1 MSEKINFNRA
11 AAVALMAVLSL
22 AICFIILGS
31 ISVELMAELSI
42 DSGQFGNLLFGLFLT
57 SCIVQLFIGPF
68 VDKVGYKPLAILG
81 FIITSLSMLLLA
93 FSSTF
98 SMALIACILMGV
110 GAMSLNTVGN
120 TLMPVVLFKGKDP
133 ARASNFGNAF
143 FALGYVLTPLL
154 IVLMLNSLNMSYNSA
169 LIIISILLIVFLL
182 ITLTVSFPKVSTGFK
197 FSMAFKVLSKPAVI
211 VAALAL
217 FCYLSLETSMATWIR
232 LLMEELYGAGVNVNP
247 AVTTGVVLSLFGAA
261 MMVGRFLTSTIKNL
275 TAMGPKLLIL
285 MSIISLLAIVLMMV
299 AGSPALGIVAVI
311 VAGLAFAP
319 IFPTIVGVTFSK
331 FEPSLYGSI
340 FGIMFSIGLLGA
352 TFVPNIIGNLIV
364 DSTVQ
369 QSLVIA
375 AIMAAI
381 LIILSLFI
389 GRVGRPKEI
398 N

>member
-22 AICFIILGS
+22 AVCFIILGS
-31 ISVELMAELSI
+31 ISVELMAELGI
-42 DSGQFGNLLFGLFLT
+42 DSGQFGNLVFGLFLT

-68 VDKVGYKPLAILG
+68 VDKVGYKPVAILG

-98 SMALIACILMGV
+98 SLALIACILMGV

-182 ITLTVSFPKVSTGFK
+182 ITLTVSFPKVSIGFK
-197 FSMAFKVLSKPAVI
+197 FAMAFKVLSKPAVI

-319 IFPTIVGVTFSK
+319 VFPTIVGVTFSK